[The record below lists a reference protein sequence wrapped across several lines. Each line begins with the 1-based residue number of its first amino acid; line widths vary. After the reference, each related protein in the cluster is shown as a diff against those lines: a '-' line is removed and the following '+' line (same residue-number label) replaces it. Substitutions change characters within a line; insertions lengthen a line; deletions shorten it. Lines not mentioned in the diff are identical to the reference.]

1 MNKKVKKY
9 LLKYSLEFLVIVMG
23 ISVSFWLSNYQES
36 LDNAEKEIQVYN
48 DLFNG
53 ISSLDMGIKERTFAF
68 KFDSDI
74 IENLLGLS
82 DFNKYNYDDLMTAV
96 TDWRGFGQNQE
107 TYSTL
112 KEEGSLKYIVSK
124 ELKVKL
130 EKFYGSATN
139 GIISNMEDDVIMQR
153 EILNYLNYNY
163 PKLVLRGN
171 EYDDKSLILNFKSVL
186 KKDLTLKSL
195 IKAKHRFMLNK
206 YEGILNYDKGQKE
219 LKGQIKSELDKLNK
233 P

>member
-36 LDNAEKEIQVYN
+36 VDNAEKEIQVYN

-130 EKFYGSATN
+130 EKFYGSAAN

-153 EILNYLNYNY
+153 E
-163 PKLVLRGN
+163 
-171 EYDDKSLILNFKSVL
+171 
-186 KKDLTLKSL
+186 
-195 IKAKHRFMLNK
+195 
-206 YEGILNYDKGQKE
+206 ILNYDKGQKE

>member
-9 LLKYSLEFLVIVMG
+9 LLKYFLEFLVIVMG

-36 LDNAEKEIQVYN
+36 VDDAEKEIKVYN

-53 ISSLDMGIKERTFAF
+53 ISSLDSTIKNRTFAF
-68 KFDSDI
+68 KFDLDI

-82 DFNKYNYDDLMTAV
+82 DFNKYNYDDLMTV
-96 TDWRGFGQNQE
+96 VIDWRGFGQNQE

-130 EKFYGSATN
+130 EKFYGSAAN
-139 GIISNMEDDVIMQR
+139 GIISNMEDDIIMQR

-163 PKLVLRGN
+163 PKLVLRIN
-171 EYDDKSLILNFKSVL
+171 DYDDKSLILNFKSVL

-195 IKAKHRFMLNK
+195 IKAKHRFMSNK
-206 YEGILNYDKGQKE
+206 YEGILNYNKVQKE
-219 LKGQIKSELDKLNK
+219 LKGQIKLELTK

>member
-9 LLKYSLEFLVIVMG
+9 LLKYFLEFLVIVMG

-36 LDNAEKEIQVYN
+36 VDDAEKEIQVYN

-53 ISSLDMGIKERTFAF
+53 ISSLDSTIKNR
-68 KFDSDI
+68 FDLDI

-82 DFNKYNYDDLMTAV
+82 DFNKYNYDDLMTV
-96 TDWRGFGQNQE
+96 VIDWRGFGQNQE

-130 EKFYGSATN
+130 EKFYGSAAN
-139 GIISNMEDDVIMQR
+139 GIISNMEDDIIMQR

-163 PKLVLRGN
+163 PKLVLRIN
-171 EYDDKSLILNFKSVL
+171 DYDDKSLILNFKSVL

-195 IKAKHRFMLNK
+195 IKAKHRFMSNK
-206 YEGILNYDKGQKE
+206 YEGILNYNKVQKE
-219 LKGQIKSELDKLNK
+219 LKGQIKLELTK

>member
-1 MNKKVKKY
+1 
-9 LLKYSLEFLVIVMG
+9 MG

-36 LDNAEKEIQVYN
+36 VDDAEKEIQVYN

-53 ISSLDMGIKERTFAF
+53 ISSLDSTIKNRTFAF
-68 KFDSDI
+68 KFDLDI

-82 DFNKYNYDDLMTAV
+82 DFNKYNYDDLMTV
-96 TDWRGFGQNQE
+96 VIDWRGFGQNQE

-130 EKFYGSATN
+130 EKFYGSAAN
-139 GIISNMEDDVIMQR
+139 GIISNMEDDIIMQR

-163 PKLVLRGN
+163 PKLVLRIN
-171 EYDDKSLILNFKSVL
+171 DYDDKSLILNFKSVL

-195 IKAKHRFMLNK
+195 IKAKHRFMSNK
-206 YEGILNYDKGQKE
+206 YEGILNYNKVQKE
-219 LKGQIKSELDKLNK
+219 LKGQIKLELTK

>member
-9 LLKYSLEFLVIVMG
+9 LLKYFLEFLVIVMG

-36 LDNAEKEIQVYN
+36 VDDAEKEIQVYN

-53 ISSLDMGIKERTFAF
+53 ISSLDNTIKNRTFAF
-68 KFDSDI
+68 KFDLDI

-82 DFNKYNYDDLMTAV
+82 DFNKYNYDDLMTV
-96 TDWRGFGQNQE
+96 VIDWRGFGQNQE

-130 EKFYGSATN
+130 EKFYGSAAN
-139 GIISNMEDDVIMQR
+139 GIISNMEDDIIMQR

-163 PKLVLRGN
+163 PKLVLRIN
-171 EYDDKSLILNFKSVL
+171 DYDDKSLILNFKSVL

-195 IKAKHRFMLNK
+195 IKAKHRFMSNK
-206 YEGILNYDKGQKE
+206 YEGILNYNKVQKE
-219 LKGQIKSELDKLNK
+219 LKGQIKLELTK

>member
-9 LLKYSLEFLVIVMG
+9 LLKYFLEFLVIVMG

-36 LDNAEKEIQVYN
+36 VDDAEKEIQVYN

-53 ISSLDMGIKERTFAF
+53 ISSLDSTIKNRTFAF
-68 KFDSDI
+68 KFDLDI

-82 DFNKYNYDDLMTAV
+82 DFNKYNYDDLMTV
-96 TDWRGFGQNQE
+96 VIDWRGFGQNQE

-163 PKLVLRGN
+163 PKLVLRSN

-206 YEGILNYDKGQKE
+206 YEGILNYDKVQKE
-219 LKGQIKSELDKLNK
+219 LKGQIKLELTK

>member
-9 LLKYSLEFLVIVMG
+9 LLKYFLEFLVIVMG

-36 LDNAEKEIQVYN
+36 VDDAEKEIQVYN

-130 EKFYGSATN
+130 EKFYGSAAN

-206 YEGILNYDKGQKE
+206 YEGILNYNKVQKE
-219 LKGQIKSELDKLNK
+219 LKGQIKLELTK

>member
-36 LDNAEKEIQVYN
+36 VDDAEKEIQVYN

-163 PKLVLRGN
+163 PKLVLRSN

-206 YEGILNYDKGQKE
+206 YEGILNYDKVQKE
-219 LKGQIKSELDKLNK
+219 LKGQIKLELTK

>member
-1 MNKKVKKY
+1 
-9 LLKYSLEFLVIVMG
+9 
-23 ISVSFWLSNYQES
+23 
-36 LDNAEKEIQVYN
+36 
-48 DLFNG
+48 
-53 ISSLDMGIKERTFAF
+53 
-68 KFDSDI
+68 
-74 IENLLGLS
+74 
-82 DFNKYNYDDLMTAV
+82 MTAV

-130 EKFYGSATN
+130 EKFYGSAAN

-153 EILNYLNYNY
+153 E
-163 PKLVLRGN
+163 
-171 EYDDKSLILNFKSVL
+171 
-186 KKDLTLKSL
+186 
-195 IKAKHRFMLNK
+195 
-206 YEGILNYDKGQKE
+206 ILNYDKGQKE